1 MRWSANATTIFT
13 LPQGSQCAHSSGPP
27 YGAQYR
33 ARYERPPFTTP
44 GGPLTYGQTSRPT
57 QRTAYMAPRPGY
69 GIPLGG
75 ISLMAAPDSEV
86 EKFIGGVSPGV
97 TDDWMEK
104 ILKTVINYLI
114 FWDGDFNEHYII
126 KLDSYEP
133 WSFKR
138 RRKYLEIAFE
148 FILVLKALNIFRLV
162 VLMAKINTDENT
174 RKYLDQ
180 YEASRTVL

>member
-1 MRWSANATTIFT
+1 MC
-13 LPQGSQCAHSSGPP
+13 SQLRQIDRPP
-27 YGAQYR
+27 YGGWQHSISSFLR
-33 ARYERPPFTTP
+33 TTTIYYTRRSSYLWTNLA
-44 GGPLTYGQTSRPT
+44 GGYTSGTPT

-86 EKFIGGVSPGV
+86 EKFIGGIS
-97 TDDWMEK
+97 
-104 ILKTVINYLI
+104 
-114 FWDGDFNEHYII
+114 DGDFNEHYII

-162 VLMAKINTDENT
+162 VH
-174 RKYLDQ
+174 
-180 YEASRTVL
+180 